1 MKFERFCEF
10 LDRLDKTSKRLEMTQ
25 ILADLISEISGNEAK
40 IGTYL
45 SLGILK
51 APFEDLKFNFAE
63 KQMIKT
69 LSLWSGET
77 TEEINKKYSVFGDLG
92 SVAEDLYIQKKQK
105 QHESMEVKDLY
116 RHLVEIAE
124 LEGTG
129 SQDKKSQKIISLAGK
144 LNSHLEIK
152 FTVRIILGNLRLGFT
167 ELTIIDALCS
177 ILQNKS
183 YKNQIESTYNKF
195 PDIGEITER
204 IKLDGIEGIEK
215 IKMKPGVPIEPQ
227 KAQRLATAQEIIE
240 KMDHVWC
247 EYKFD
252 GTRVQLHFDKSQ
264 KTSSE
269 NLFEKETKFLIKTF
283 TRNLEESTH
292 QYPDLI
298 EGAINQ
304 INADSIILD
313 GEAIG
318 YNKDTGEFLPFQET
332 IQRKR
337 KHNVSEVAKQ
347 IPLKYLVFDVL
358 YLNGKETVKLPL
370 IERRKLLNEVI
381 KKGNIIEIDSH
392 LETSS
397 EEEVSKFFKEAK
409 EKGLEGIMVKK
420 PDSTYEAGARAF
432 SWIKFKREEN
442 SEVLDTVDVVVMG
455 YFFGKGVRSDFGIGG
470 FLVGVFNKETETY
483 QTVSKIG
490 SGLSDEEWV
499 KIKEDC
505 DKISV
510 SICPKEYEVA
520 KELSPDVWVLP
531 KLVVTVRADEVSI
544 SPNHTSKI
552 ALRFPRL
559 ISFRYD
565 KAPTDTTSIAEIKDI
580 YNLKR

>member
-152 FTVRIILGNLRLGFT
+152 FTIRIILGNLRLGFT

-215 IKMKPGVPIEPQ
+215 IKMRPGVPIEPQ
-227 KAQRLATAQEIIE
+227 KAQRLATTQEIIE